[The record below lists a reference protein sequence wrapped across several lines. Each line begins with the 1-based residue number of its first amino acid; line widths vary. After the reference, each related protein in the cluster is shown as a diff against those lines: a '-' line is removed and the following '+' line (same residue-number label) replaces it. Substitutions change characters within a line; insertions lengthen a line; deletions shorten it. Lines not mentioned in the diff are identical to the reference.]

1 MQIFYWLHILFKFV
15 LMRLELYISDLLYRY
30 ECVTVPNFGAFL
42 TQRKG
47 AQVHHTTNAFYPP
60 TKELSFNAQLTSN
73 DGLLVKYIADVTK
86 EGYES
91 TLQKVQLEVD
101 AWKKQ
106 LDNSEI
112 ISLENV
118 GDLSLNVEGKMQF
131 EPSYQLNYLTSSFGL
146 SSFVSSEISR
156 IVEEVREEA
165 TPLVLKE
172 EVTEAIPLPI
182 VEETHRRRFPW
193 AYAAA
198 AAVIISAGIFG
209 FNEYSN
215 TQQEKQQIVEDTKAK
230 KSIDKYIQQA
240 TFFNTNPVELPSI
253 TLQVAKETQNYHVV
267 AGAFRIEQNAHE
279 KVAELQ
285 ANGFEAEL
293 LGQNKYGLHQVSY
306 ASFSTRADAVSAL
319 VNIKR
324 NTAPEAW
331 LLITE

>member
-1 MQIFYWLHILFKFV
+1 
-15 LMRLELYISDLLYRY
+15 MRLELYISDLLYRY

-86 EGYES
+86 EDYES

-112 ISLENV
+112 ISLENI
-118 GDLSLNVEGKMQF
+118 GDLSLNAERKIQF

-156 IVEEVREEA
+156 IVEEVREET
-165 TPLVLKE
+165 TPLVLE
-172 EVTEAIPLPI
+172 EEITEAIPLPI

-253 TLQVAKETQNYHVV
+253 TLQVAKEAQNYHVV

-306 ASFSTRADAVSAL
+306 ASFSTRNEATNAL
-319 VNIKR
+319 IKIKK
-324 NTAPEAW
+324 TEAPEAW